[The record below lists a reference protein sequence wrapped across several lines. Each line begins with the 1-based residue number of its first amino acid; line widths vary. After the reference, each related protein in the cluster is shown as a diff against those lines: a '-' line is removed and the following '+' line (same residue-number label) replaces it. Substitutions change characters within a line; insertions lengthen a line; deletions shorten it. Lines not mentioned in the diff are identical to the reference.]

1 MSVRSFLIST
11 TCLLGLALGAS
22 ACALP
27 SVEELQAPAGDPQA
41 TWAPSD
47 EWRMLYDW
55 DRELRDL
62 RAAALAE
69 EDRDRQL
76 EQMDVYRAERAELE
90 QYFIDN
96 PSADAPCDTL
106 NIYAPPQLWC
116 SNRTQ

>member
-27 SVEELQAPAGDPQA
+27 EGDPLAPAE

-106 NIYAPPQLWC
+106 TIYAPPQLWC